1 MMEYKSAHFDPFKI
15 TIGVIG
21 LGLMGSSI
29 ITCMLLAGHKVV
41 AIAPIPV
48 DLEAGNSK
56 VILDL
61 EMALSEGIID
71 KAPQFFIDRLTI
83 SADFGLLAPCQI
95 IIESVV
101 ENKEIKKSIYKTVE
115 TVVSNYA
122 IIATNTSAIPISELQ
137 ADLEYPERFLGLHMM
152 VPAHTAKF
160 LEIICGDKTN
170 PKIAEYIYEAAPQWN
185 KEPSLLRKDIRGF
198 ITNRLMYSMYR
209 EACSMVEN
217 GFATIEDV
225 DRALR
230 NSAGHWLAHSG
241 IFRWMDL
248 TGVQA
253 YHTVM
258 KDLLPTLNNQNTIP
272 KLIDDIVKAGGKG
285 ITNNH
290 GFYQYTDGE
299 AKIWEESYLTF
310 SYEMGKLAN
319 NYPADLGKS
328 KKVDDL

>member
-1 MMEYKSAHFDPFKI
+1 
-15 TIGVIG
+15 
-21 LGLMGSSI
+21 
-29 ITCMLLAGHKVV
+29 
-41 AIAPIPV
+41 
-48 DLEAGNSK
+48 
-56 VILDL
+56 
-61 EMALSEGIID
+61 
-71 KAPQFFIDRLTI
+71 
-83 SADFGLLAPCQI
+83 
-95 IIESVV
+95 
-101 ENKEIKKSIYKTVE
+101 
-115 TVVSNYA
+115 
-122 IIATNTSAIPISELQ
+122 
-137 ADLEYPERFLGLHMM
+137 
-152 VPAHTAKF
+152 
-160 LEIICGDKTN
+160 
-170 PKIAEYIYEAAPQWN
+170 
-185 KEPSLLRKDIRGF
+185 
-198 ITNRLMYSMYR
+198 
-209 EACSMVEN
+209 
-217 GFATIEDV
+217 
-225 DRALR
+225 LR